1 MVNPVAVGLMDD
13 VAFVDRF
20 DIEVRRHRRM
30 VALRHR
36 GSLGKVRAVKW
47 ELGRR
52 WRISIDRIAHPD
64 QQ

>member
-1 MVNPVAVGLMDD
+1 
-13 VAFVDRF
+13 
-20 DIEVRRHRRM
+20 M
-30 VALRHR
+30 VALHHR